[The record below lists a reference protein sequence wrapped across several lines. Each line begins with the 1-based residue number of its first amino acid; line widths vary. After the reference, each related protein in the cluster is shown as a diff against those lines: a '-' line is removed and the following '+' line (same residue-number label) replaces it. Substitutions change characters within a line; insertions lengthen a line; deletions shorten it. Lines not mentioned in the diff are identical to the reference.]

1 MHFTGHKSM
10 LSIDLLL
17 NQPLPLLILGVFI
30 ILAAA
35 SEIGFIAG
43 RWIARKFGK
52 AKDLMSTT
60 TSRPSQTPLWPC
72 WLCF

>member
-43 RWIARKFGK
+43 R
-52 AKDLMSTT
+52 
-60 TSRPSQTPLWPC
+60 
-72 WLCF
+72 